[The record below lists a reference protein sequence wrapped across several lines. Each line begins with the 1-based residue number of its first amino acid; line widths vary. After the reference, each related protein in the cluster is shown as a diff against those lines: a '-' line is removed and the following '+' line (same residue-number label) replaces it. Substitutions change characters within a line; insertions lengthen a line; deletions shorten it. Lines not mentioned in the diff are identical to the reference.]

1 MRAIYTSELKLVL
14 LGESSVGKSSIVT
27 RFTTGNFHRSNATI
41 GAAFTT
47 KTLSLES
54 IVPETGETIDKKI
67 KFEIW
72 DTAGQERYRS
82 LAPMY
87 YRNTDVALIVFDVT
101 NKDSIARAQ
110 SWIDE
115 LNSYINE
122 GEHEQRGILIKIV
135 GNKIDLNPEARET
148 QNLPY
153 IQDQGYDWFPVS
165 AKTGDGIDE
174 LFDTIVKEVP
184 WEKFTRQNPHKTN
197 EIAPKKS
204 IVDLGSQKVMNSCSC

>member
-67 KFEIW
+67 KLEIW

-115 LNSYINE
+115 LNRYINE
-122 GEHEQRGILIKIV
+122 GEHEERGILIKIV

-153 IQDQGYDWFPVS
+153 IQDQGYNWFPVS

-174 LFDTIVKEVP
+174 LFDTIVKEIP
-184 WEKFTRQNPHKTN
+184 WEKFTRQNLQKTN
-197 EIAPKKS
+197 EITPKKS

>member
-67 KFEIW
+67 KLEIW

-115 LNSYINE
+115 LNRYINE
-122 GEHEQRGILIKIV
+122 GEHEERGILIKIV

-153 IQDQGYDWFPVS
+153 IQDQGYNWFPVS

-174 LFDTIVKEVP
+174 LFDTIVKEIP
-184 WEKFTRQNPHKTN
+184 WEKFTRQNLQKTN
-197 EIAPKKS
+197 EIRPKKS

>member
-1 MRAIYTSELKLVL
+1 ML

-67 KFEIW
+67 KLEIW

-110 SWIDE
+110 SWIYE
-115 LNSYINE
+115 LNRYINE
-122 GEHEQRGILIKIV
+122 GEHEERGILIKIV

-153 IQDQGYDWFPVS
+153 IQDQGYNWFPVS

-174 LFDTIVKEVP
+174 LFDTIVKEIP
-184 WEKFTRQNPHKTN
+184 WEKFTRQNLQKTN
-197 EIAPKKS
+197 EITPKKS